1 MTAKVLI
8 AEDLTLL
15 RSGVRAL
22 LESTGKVEIVGE
34 AADGREALKLAQK
47 LSPDVVLMDVAMPD
61 MNGIEATRQI
71 RKAAPT
77 VRVMMLSMHADRQ
90 YVFESLR
97 AGASGYVLK
106 NAALAEL
113 MSAIQTVMSGGTFLS
128 AALADLVMDDY
139 LRRARGQNP
148 ETDLEKLSAREREVL
163 QLLAEGNSS
172 SEIARNLH
180 ISTRTVDTH
189 RQHIME
195 KLDIHSVAGLTRFAL
210 RHGLTSL

>member
-1 MTAKVLI
+1 MTAKVLL

-22 LESTGKVEIVGE
+22 LESTGKVRIVGE

-47 LSPDVVLMDVAMPD
+47 LNPDVVLMDVAMPE

-71 RKAAPT
+71 RQALPQ

-97 AGASGYVLK
+97 AGACGYVLK
-106 NAALAEL
+106 NAALTEL
-113 MSAIQTVMSGGTFLS
+113 LSAIQTVMTGGTFLS

-139 LRRARGQNP
+139 LRRARGQHA
-148 ETDLEKLSAREREVL
+148 ETELEKLSAREREVL

-172 SEIARNLH
+172 SEIARRLH
-180 ISTRTVDTH
+180 ISARTVDTH

-195 KLDIHSVAGLTRFAL
+195 KLDIHSIAGLTRFAI
-210 RHGLTSL
+210 RQGLSSL

>member
-1 MTAKVLI
+1 MIAKVLL

-22 LESTGKVEIVGE
+22 LENTGKVQIVGE
-34 AADGREALKLAQK
+34 AADGREALKQAQK
-47 LSPDVVLMDVAMPD
+47 LNPDVVLMDVAMPE

-71 RKAAPT
+71 RKAMPQ

-90 YVFESLR
+90 YIFESLR

-106 NAALAEL
+106 NAALNEL
-113 MSAIQTVMSGGTFLS
+113 LSAIQTVVTGGTFLS
-128 AALADLVMDDY
+128 GSLADLVMEDY
-139 LRRARGQNP
+139 LRRARGHHA
-148 ETDLEKLSAREREVL
+148 ETEMEKLSAREREVL

-172 SEIARNLH
+172 SEIARRLH

-195 KLDIHSVAGLTRFAL
+195 KLDIHSIAGLTRFAI
-210 RHGLTSL
+210 RHGLSSL

>member
-1 MTAKVLI
+1 MTAKVLL

-22 LESTGKVEIVGE
+22 LESTGKVQIVGE

-47 LSPDVVLMDVAMPD
+47 LTPDVVLMDVAMPE
-61 MNGIEATRQI
+61 MNGIEAARQI
-71 RKAAPT
+71 RKALPQ

-90 YVFESLR
+90 YIFESLR

-106 NAALAEL
+106 NAAPTEL
-113 MSAIQTVMSGGTFLS
+113 LSAIQTVVTGGTFLS
-128 AALADLVMDDY
+128 SSLADLVMDDY
-139 LRRARGQNP
+139 LRRARGQHA
-148 ETDLEKLSAREREVL
+148 ETEMEKLSAREREVL

-172 SEIARNLH
+172 SEIARRLH

-195 KLDIHSVAGLTRFAL
+195 KLDIHSIAGLTRFAI
-210 RHGLTSL
+210 RHGLSSL

>member
-1 MTAKVLI
+1 MIAKVLL

-22 LESTGKVEIVGE
+22 LESTGKVQIVGE
-34 AADGREALKLAQK
+34 AGDGREALKQAQK
-47 LSPDVVLMDVAMPD
+47 LNPDVVLMDVAMPE

-71 RKAAPT
+71 RKALPQ

-90 YVFESLR
+90 YIFESLR

-106 NAALAEL
+106 TTALNEL
-113 MSAIQTVMSGGTFLS
+113 LSAIQTVVTGGTFLS
-128 AALADLVMDDY
+128 ASLADLVMEDY
-139 LRRARGQNP
+139 LRRARGYHA
-148 ETDLEKLSAREREVL
+148 ETELEKLSAREREVL

-172 SEIARNLH
+172 SEIARRLH

-195 KLDIHSVAGLTRFAL
+195 KLDIHSIAGLTRFAI
-210 RHGLTSL
+210 RHGLSSL